1 MNNLGD
7 TIKQRR
13 LALGLKQSD
22 AAQLAGV
29 TVRTYGRIE
38 RSEAAGLSSLTAAG
52 IERAL
57 RWEPGSLDAIK
68 NGGEPTEL
76 QQPPETPPVVKQP
89 LPQPGAGDGVDD
101 LGELRESIRH
111 LDSLPVYAQRV
122 VLDQAVDELRRAVAA
137 LDSGRRGRLVRFA
150 FGLWDEMD
158 DAASSVLRLAVTLG
172 DGTRVWEFC
181 GDGCW
186 VMIRSLY
193 AEPGHAPFPDRVG
206 GAMPSTMIEE
216 RFGVLQELPLEVVAQ
231 IEQES
236 VGRRIGS
243 AEILSTFHDSTKNPT
258 RETDVGDLR
267 TMHDGKAHDDALDA
281 TVFEFPG
288 PESAPADTH
297 LDYVA
302 KRGTPEPEE
311 GDDDYGDGA

>member
-1 MNNLGD
+1 MKLLGNAM
-7 TIKQRR
+7 KQRR
-13 LALGLKQSD
+13 LALNLTQSD
-22 AAQLAGV
+22 VAELAGV
-29 TVRTYGRIE
+29 TVRTVGKLE
-38 RSEAAGLSSLTAAG
+38 RSEATKVKALTAAG

-57 RWEPGSLDAIK
+57 QWEPGSLDAIK
-68 NGGEPTEL
+68 NGGGPTEL

-89 LPQPGAGDGVDD
+89 LPQPGATDGV
-101 LGELRESIRH
+101 GELRQAIRD
-111 LDSLPVYAQRV
+111 LDSLPGYVQRV
-122 VLDQAVDELRRAVAA
+122 VLDQAVDELPRAIAA
-137 LDSGRRGRLVRFA
+137 LDDERRGRLVRYTFA
-150 FGLWDEMD
+150 LWDEMGGM
-158 DAASSVLRLAVTLG
+158 ASSALRLAVTLG

-181 GDGCW
+181 GDGRW

-193 AEPGHAPFPDRVG
+193 AEPGHAPFPDRAG
-206 GAMPSTMIEE
+206 GPMPSTMIEE

>member
-1 MNNLGD
+1 MISMSNTTNF
-7 TIKQRR
+7 T
-13 LALGLKQSD
+13 AWLKE
-22 AAQLAGV
+22 LAGDDTQKVISQKSGINESTLSRQLSRGTFRPEMVIALCRGYNRSPV
-29 TVRTYGRIE
+29 TGLIE
-38 RSEAAGLSSLTAAG
+38 TGYLREWEAEGVGIPFALHNASNQQLLDEIMRRSDPEALYLFGDPTGEAIDYENVDAPVTN
-52 IERAL
+52 
-57 RWEPGSLDAIK
+57 LDAH
-68 NGGEPTEL
+68 
-76 QQPPETPPVVKQP
+76 
-89 LPQPGAGDGVDD
+89 
-101 LGELRESIRH
+101 R
-111 LDSLPVYAQRV
+111 LDTQ
-122 VLDQAVDELRRAVAA
+122 E
-137 LDSGRRGRLVRFA
+137 
-150 FGLWDEMD
+150 
-158 DAASSVLRLAVTLG
+158 ASCRRLAVTLG
-172 DGTRVWEFC
+172 ESPRVWDFY
-181 GDGCW
+181 GDGRW

-193 AEPGHAPFPDRVG
+193 AEPGHAPFPDRAG
-206 GAMPSTMIEE
+206 GPMPSTMIEE

-258 RETDVGDLR
+258 RETAVGDLR
-267 TMHDGKAHDDALDA
+267 TMHDGKAHDDALNA

>member
-1 MNNLGD
+1 MTFQHWLSTATEDSIAEISRRTGIPRRTLQYQLANDKPSIENLLKISSTYDVNPIETLLDFGIVSRVWEKVPNITGALRLASD
-7 TIKQRR
+7 EQLTDEVLRR
-13 LALGLKQSD
+13 LK
-22 AAQLAGV
+22 AG
-29 TVRTYGRIE
+29 
-38 RSEAAGLSSLTAAG
+38 SQAFD
-52 IERAL
+52 
-57 RWEPGSLDAIK
+57 EP
-68 NGGEPTEL
+68 
-76 QQPPETPPVVKQP
+76 
-89 LPQPGAGDGVDD
+89 
-101 LGELRESIRH
+101 
-111 LDSLPVYAQRV
+111 
-122 VLDQAVDELRRAVAA
+122 VDELAEHRPNTQVA
-137 LDSGRRGRLVRFA
+137 SCR
-150 FGLWDEMD
+150 
-158 DAASSVLRLAVTLG
+158 RLAVTLG
-172 DGTRVWEFC
+172 EPPRVWDFC
-181 GDGCW
+181 GDGRW

-193 AEPGHAPFPDRVG
+193 AEPGHAPFPDRAG
-206 GAMPSTMIEE
+206 GPMPSTMIEE
-216 RFGVLQELPLEVVAQ
+216 RFGALQELPLEVVAQ

-267 TMHDGKAHDDALDA
+267 TIHDGKAHDDALDA